1 MGSIL
6 SRCLG
11 AGSALEASVPAV
23 PEGAVVGAVERVVLG
38 AVDWVVVLL
47 VSSVVTL
54 LEQPQ
59 AVSRE
64 TSSTKAVRNNPAF
77 FIYIS
82 PFVLEFVA
90 IMSESTGITQGK
102 KCNSFG

>member
-6 SRCLG
+6 SRYLG

-23 PEGAVVGAVERVVLG
+23 PEGEVLGAVDLVVLGAVARVVLG
-38 AVDWVVVLL
+38 AVDRVDWVVVLL

-59 AVSRE
+59 AVRRE
-64 TSSTKAVRNNPAF
+64 TSNTKAVSNNPAF
-77 FIYIS
+77 FI
-82 PFVLEFVA
+82 
-90 IMSESTGITQGK
+90 
-102 KCNSFG
+102 